1 MGKRAKREQ
10 RHTERRAAASA
21 CEAERRAAFLAE
33 VAAQR
38 CPVCGAAG
46 VARIGYGLPRFTPDL
61 TADLDAGRVVLGGCD
76 ISGDDPVWLCRA
88 CKHSWGRLFP
98 HQSAERRCTGHGPR
112 RRLAW
117 WHVAER
123 PVP

>member
-10 RHTERRAAASA
+10 RHAERRDVAATR
-21 CEAERRAAFLAE
+21 EAESRAAFLAE

-38 CPVCGAAG
+38 CPVCGASE
-46 VARIGYGLPRFTPDL
+46 VARIGYGLPRFTAEL

-88 CKHSWGRLFP
+88 CKHAWGRLFP
-98 HQSAERRCTGHGPR
+98 EIPEAEQNVAGDRGPQSS
-112 RRLAW
+112 
-117 WHVAER
+117 
-123 PVP
+123 